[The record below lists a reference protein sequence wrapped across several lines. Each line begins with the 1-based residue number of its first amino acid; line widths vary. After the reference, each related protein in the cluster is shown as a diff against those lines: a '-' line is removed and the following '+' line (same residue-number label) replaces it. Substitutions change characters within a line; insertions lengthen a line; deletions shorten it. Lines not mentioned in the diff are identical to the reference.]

1 MLISILFYIRMV
13 ATLNPCMPDIA
24 VQLGQYLKQEFRWQ
38 LRKKD
43 QMKIES
49 KLKVCRFI
57 GELVKFQMFPKS
69 EALFCLKQLLVR
81 HKLLLVGLWC
91 FLHIPKVPSK
101 FICI

>member
-57 GELVKFQMFPKS
+57 GELVKFQHCSDCGQAFHGAVKL
-69 EALFCLKQLLVR
+69 ALGWACWKEHQSRVSR
-81 HKLLLVGLWC
+81 
-91 FLHIPKVPSK
+91 
-101 FICI
+101 